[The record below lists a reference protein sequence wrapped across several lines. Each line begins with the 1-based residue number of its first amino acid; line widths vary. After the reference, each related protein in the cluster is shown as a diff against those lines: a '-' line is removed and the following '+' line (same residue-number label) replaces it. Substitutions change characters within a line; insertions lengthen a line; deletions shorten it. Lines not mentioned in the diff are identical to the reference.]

1 MSVDQ
6 DNTNTNVEIT
16 EDTDKALMDAL
27 ELSDEDFMNLDYE
40 TLMGEADA
48 SPKEEVI
55 EEKEEIVEGNT
66 EPEIKEEVGS
76 DIPEDSLQ
84 VPEET
89 GTIESVE
96 DSAIP
101 EVKEEETPSEET
113 VNYKEFYETLTAP
126 FKASGKE
133 IKVKN
138 PEELIQLA
146 QMGVDYTRKMQE
158 LAKHR
163 KLLLSLEQQGMLDE
177 ERINFL
183 IDVNKKNPEA
193 IKKLI
198 ADAEIDPWDLTDA
211 LDEAPNY
218 VPGQNIISDQEAAL
232 SEEIQSI
239 FELPYGQ
246 DTLNAV
252 KTWDDA
258 SKDAIVKEPQLLR
271 TFREQQENGIFEEIT
286 QEIDRL
292 KTVGTIPYNT
302 PFIESYVLAGNS
314 LFGDASNQQ
323 QQLDQQTQ
331 RSVPQ
336 PINTRLGNVNNKPL
350 ANNKAKSAAPP
361 KKQVDVKPKVPNPLV
376 LSDEEFMKSQH
387 LYKQFLN

>member
-1 MSVDQ
+1 
-6 DNTNTNVEIT
+6 
-16 EDTDKALMDAL
+16 
-27 ELSDEDFMNLDYE
+27 
-40 TLMGEADA
+40 
-48 SPKEEVI
+48 
-55 EEKEEIVEGNT
+55 
-66 EPEIKEEVGS
+66 
-76 DIPEDSLQ
+76 
-84 VPEET
+84 
-89 GTIESVE
+89 
-96 DSAIP
+96 
-101 EVKEEETPSEET
+101 
-113 VNYKEFYETLTAP
+113 
-126 FKASGKE
+126 
-133 IKVKN
+133 
-138 PEELIQLA
+138 
-146 QMGVDYTRKMQE
+146 MGVDYTRKMQE

-271 TFREQQENGIFEEIT
+271 TFREQQENGIFDEIT

-314 LFGDASNQQ
+314 LFGDASNQQQ

-361 KKQVDVKPKVPNPLV
+361 KKQADVKPKVPNPLV
-376 LSDEEFMKSQH
+376 LSDEEFLKSQH